1 MEIKD
6 IAVNWVLVISMP
18 LGIKKNDTILYIIG
32 TQTLCFED
40 PKELVIMSVI
50 LISIYLIRNSLGGVP
65 IMAQHK

>member
-32 TQTLCFED
+32 TQTLCFGD